1 MHGYVRSRIV
11 SSLQRIAPGFLYWA
25 VSCYHPVKAYFFLK
39 KYPGMVTGGPCIV
52 LVAGEDGP
60 DKLSVYAPV
69 YAVYK
74 TLRQH
79 FHVHLSVHA
88 SFNERHAR
96 RIAQMKPDL
105 VLLSFDSGVFQ
116 QIFERCRIPL
126 MGSDSETCM
135 TCYDKVKVKAKE
147 IVRKQG
153 IATMPWML
161 VRKGE
166 SLQEILEKMDFPL
179 VIKPR
184 HAGSSKGLSKVASP
198 KELEKA
204 IRKALKWDKEAIAEP
219 YISGREYTC
228 TVYGNENPQTLP
240 LNRKIMRFEREE
252 LEARGE
258 KILKSRYPVICDE
271 PFVEEIH
278 ELSKRIYVIFH
289 CRDMIRID
297 WKYDDTARVL
307 YFIEV
312 NILPWIGRNG
322 GNIEDCVRAAGS
334 SYDEFIINLF
344 KDALRRNGRT
354 HKESLKRTEEQRTAL
369 L

>member
-1 MHGYVRSRIV
+1 MSWWP
-11 SSLQRIAPGFLYWA
+11 A
-25 VSCYHPVKAYFFLK
+25 K
-39 KYPGMVTGGPCIV
+39 TV
-52 LVAGEDGP
+52 L
-60 DKLSVYAPV
+60 DKLSVYKPV

-79 FHVHLSVHA
+79 FNVHLSVHR

-96 RIAQMKPDL
+96 RIAQMRPDL

-116 QIFERCRIPL
+116 QIFEHYRIPL
-126 MGSDSETCM
+126 MGSLSQTCM
-135 TCYDKVKVKAKE
+135 TCYDKVGAKE
-147 IVRKQG
+147 IVRRHG
-153 IATMPWML
+153 IATAPWIS

-166 SLQEILEKMDFPL
+166 PMQNILDKLRFPL

-184 HAGSSKGLSKVASP
+184 RAGSSKGLSKVQSP

-204 IRKALKWDKEAIAEP
+204 IRKALKWDTEVIAEA

-258 KILKSRYPVICDE
+258 KILKSRYPVISDE

-278 ELSKRIYVIFH
+278 ELSKRIYAIFH

-297 WKYDDTARVL
+297 WKYDDAARLL

-322 GNIEDCVRAAGS
+322 GNIEDCARAAGS

-344 KDALRRNGRT
+344 KDALRRNERENGIRKCIKGT
-354 HKESLKRTEEQRTAL
+354 DLFIVF
-369 L
+369 